1 MAREDTRWFV
11 AGVVVLSIVLFLALP
26 LSVLVVVDHLKVR
39 AEIRAEVK
47 EMRKLRNKIE
57 RDRNERANPTVDQP
71 TKAD

>member
-1 MAREDTRWFV
+1 M
-11 AGVVVLSIVLFLALP
+11 
-26 LSVLVVVDHLKVR
+26 KVR

-57 RDRNERANPTVDQP
+57 RDRNERANPTADQP